1 MKRIVILLASA
12 AVLLL
17 AVTASAGASQPTVKL
32 KQTNKGKILVNG
44 KGFTLYI
51 YSKDTRNKNRC
62 TKVPGCMS
70 LWPAL
75 AAKGKPT
82 AGPGVK
88 QSLLGTIKL
97 SNGTRQVTYN
107 GWPLYTYIAD
117 SGPGQTSYIG
127 VNQSGGFWWALKSS
141 GQKVK

>member
-1 MKRIVILLASA
+1 LKRIVILLASA

-32 KQTNKGKILVNG
+32 RKTDKGKILVNS

-51 YSKDTRNKNRC
+51 YSKDSRNKDRC
-62 TKVPGCMS
+62 IKVPGCLN

-88 QSLLGTIKL
+88 SSLLGTIKL

-107 GWPLYTYIAD
+107 GWPLYTYLGD
-117 SGPGQTSYIG
+117 SGPGQTFYIG
-127 VNQSGGFWWALKSS
+127 VFQSGGKWYALNAS
-141 GQKVK
+141 GKVVK

>member
-1 MKRIVILLASA
+1 LKRIVILLASA

-17 AVTASAGASQPTVKL
+17 AVTSSAGASQPTVKL
-32 KQTNKGKILVNG
+32 RKTDKGKILVNS

-51 YSKDTRNKNRC
+51 YSKDSRNKDRC
-62 TKVPGCMS
+62 IKVSGCLN

-75 AAKGKPT
+75 ATKGKPT

-88 QSLLGTIKL
+88 KSLLGTIKL

-107 GWPLYTYIAD
+107 GWPLYTYLGD
-117 SGPGQTSYIG
+117 SGPGQTFYIG
-127 VNQSGGFWWALKSS
+127 VFQSGGKWWALNAA
-141 GQKVK
+141 GKVVK